1 MRKRSSLWL
10 VGFVL
15 LGVLALS
22 VMVIL
27 LGGRE
32 SQSMPSA
39 DSYNPSGT
47 AAMAELLRREGF
59 NVEVDSYKR
68 PRLKENDTAIEKMK
82 AHL

>member
-32 SQSMPSA
+32 ASVQSNEA
-39 DSYNPSGT
+39 Q
-47 AAMAELLRREGF
+47 AERAW
-59 NVEVDSYKR
+59 S
-68 PRLKENDTAIEKMK
+68 RLMVLFENAL
-82 AHL
+82 A